1 MSYGLDIY
9 SLSRSVL
16 LRTDRR
22 RWQGG
27 IGIIHNNWS
36 VEDQANDVR
45 LVKRFKS
52 GFILDP
58 LCVTPSAT
66 LAEVD
71 AVVKERGFTSF
82 PVTETGKINSK
93 LVGVITSRDMDFL
106 EDRAQ
111 LVRPVFFV
119 LIFRRRRFLSS
130 PRPPAAFLSLW
141 RNRPLRHEFIPDA
154 TTKP

>member
-1 MSYGLDIY
+1 MAIEMAL
-9 SLSRSVL
+9 
-16 LRTDRR
+16 
-22 RWQGG
+22 QGG

-111 LVRPVFFV
+111 LVRPVS
-119 LIFRRRRFLSS
+119 RFLFVRISS
-130 PRPPAAFLSLW
+130 LPLAPPAAFLSLW